1 MPFKKGESGNS
12 KGRPSGSEN
21 KVTVELRDRIKL
33 FLESNFKTV
42 QKDFKKLDSAQRVA
56 LYEKYLKFVLPQ
68 LQNSDLTVNLEKMSE
83 TQLDM
88 IIDRLMTRENDQEKK

>member
-12 KGRPSGSEN
+12 KGRPRGAEN

-42 QKDFKKLDSAQRVA
+42 QKDFKRLDPEKRVA
-56 LYEKYLKFVLPQ
+56 LFERYLKFVLPQ
-68 LQNSDLTVNLEKMSE
+68 LQSTDVNLDFEKMSE
-83 TQLDM
+83 QQLDE
-88 IIDRLMTRENDQEKK
+88 IINRILNKKQ